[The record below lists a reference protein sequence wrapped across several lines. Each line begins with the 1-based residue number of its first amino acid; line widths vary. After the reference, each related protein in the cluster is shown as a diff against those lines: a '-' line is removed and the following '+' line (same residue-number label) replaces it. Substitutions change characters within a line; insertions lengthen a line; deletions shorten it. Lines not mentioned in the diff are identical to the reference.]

1 MGAVDPGSTL
11 ETCLHISCPKVGLQL
26 LTGEEWMALTPR
38 VPGSP
43 FHILEAGVRDV
54 QLNLPAAGL
63 PQSASTSEQNSLVP
77 VWTQD
82 GSTGGLAGQLQTSV
96 HQRVWL
102 CTIPYYCAA
111 VRWHPHTCTTPISRV
126 LAVLL

>member
-1 MGAVDPGSTL
+1 MGAVDPGGTL

-54 QLNLPAAGL
+54 QLNLPATGL
-63 PQSASTSEQNSLVP
+63 PFGLRPPQDRTPCCQSGQSMGQQEGFL
-77 VWTQD
+77 
-82 GSTGGLAGQLQTSV
+82 GSCK
-96 HQRVWL
+96 HL
-102 CTIPYYCAA
+102 CVDEYVCA
-111 VRWHPHTCTTPISRV
+111 
-126 LAVLL
+126 

>member
-1 MGAVDPGSTL
+1 MGAVDPGGTL
-11 ETCLHISCPKVGLQL
+11 EMCPHISCPKVGLQL

-63 PQSASTSEQNSLVP
+63 LLNPQS
-77 VWTQD
+77 
-82 GSTGGLAGQLQTSV
+82 
-96 HQRVWL
+96 
-102 CTIPYYCAA
+102 
-111 VRWHPHTCTTPISRV
+111 PHRP
-126 LAVLL
+126 

>member
-1 MGAVDPGSTL
+1 MGAVDPGGTL
-11 ETCLHISCPKVGLQL
+11 EMCLHISCPKVGLQL

-63 PQSASTSEQNSLVP
+63 PSNLYSPHRLQVSQKQLLLIWTSN
-77 VWTQD
+77 
-82 GSTGGLAGQLQTSV
+82 GLRAIAGQFQT
-96 HQRVWL
+96 
-102 CTIPYYCAA
+102 
-111 VRWHPHTCTTPISRV
+111 
-126 LAVLL
+126 LAH